1 VIRLEAS
8 IHPEHVASQ
17 RVAAR
22 IGLLPTD
29 TLVDGVKSVGS
40 RHGRH
45 SRTLALRREK
55 PIYCEDVPIG
65 VPNGT
70 V

>member
-1 VIRLEAS
+1 MDPLAQPERVIRLEAS

-29 TLVDGVKSVGS
+29 TLVDGEIRWVTP
-40 RHGRH
+40 R
-45 SRTLALRREK
+45 
-55 PIYCEDVPIG
+55 
-65 VPNGT
+65 
-70 V
+70 